1 MEAQADVKE
10 LNLLHFQTP
19 CGCLVSSAIQQAA
32 EYYTGIY

>member
-1 MEAQADVKE
+1 MEAQE

-19 CGCLVSSAIQQAA
+19 CGRLVSSAIQQAA